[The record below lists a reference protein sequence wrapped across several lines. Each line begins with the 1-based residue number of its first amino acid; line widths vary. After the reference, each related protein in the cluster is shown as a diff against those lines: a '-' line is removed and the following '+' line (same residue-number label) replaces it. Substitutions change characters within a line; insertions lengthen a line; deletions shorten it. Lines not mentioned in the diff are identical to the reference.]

1 MDINHQDDRNRR
13 PSVASCERIILYV
26 DDFAAATGQDL
37 SSGFYNRAKDVYA
50 LSGGSNDTRIGHR
63 SSLYP
68 PTLDSLGFQLD
79 DRSGVCLPDSGD
91 RSPSPHLLYSQTSN
105 PRRSRCNLDIDQRSS
120 RRFSSPSHSRTNS
133 CGRQLQ
139 PTPLGDDRR
148 ASVTKKTRPRRA
160 STVTNR
166 KESIRQTKVDVKQMR
181 KMTEDTQE
189 LEQARRHRRIAMIV
203 LGTFIFLLAASVL
216 AVVITLTHSSFLNP
230 ASDSKELAEH
240 NLRKENEELL
250 NSLNRDIS
258 VPENVTA
265 PP

>member
-1 MDINHQDDRNRR
+1 MDINHRDDRNRR

-50 LSGGSNDTRIGHR
+50 LSGEPNGTRTGHR
-63 SSLYP
+63 SSLHP
-68 PTLDSLGFQLD
+68 PTPDSLGFQLD
-79 DRSGVCLPDSGD
+79 DRSGLYLPDSSD
-91 RSPSPHLLYSQTSN
+91 RSPSPNVYSQTNS

-120 RRFSSPSHSRTNS
+120 RRFSSSSRSRTNS
-133 CGRQLQ
+133 CSRQLQ

-148 ASVTKKTRPRRA
+148 ASVSKKTRPRRA
-160 STVTNR
+160 STAASR
-166 KESIRQTKVDVKQMR
+166 KESIHQTKVDVKQTR
-181 KMTEDTQE
+181 KMIEDTQE

-203 LGTFIFLLAASVL
+203 LGTFIFLLVASVL
-216 AVVITLTHSSFLNP
+216 AVVITLTHNSFLNP
-230 ASDSKELAEH
+230 ATNSKELAEH